1 MTRLFFDVECYPNY
15 FLIIFST
22 EENKTVCFELDD
34 NKTFDKS
41 KVLNLLS
48 SYETIGFNSRSYD
61 IPMILKAISLLSGDL
76 TANDSLKKLSDEL
89 IGNDTF
95 DILSKYNLWC
105 PKEFKHIDI
114 INVITGKASLKM
126 YGARIHTELLQDLPY
141 EPSRIL
147 TNKEKEEV
155 KKYCIND
162 INLTKQ
168 LYKNIEPEIKIRRK
182 LSAKYDID
190 LCSKSDAQIAEAL
203 FRKSLNIYK
212 PAINSFDFNYE
223 KPSYIKFKNE
233 ELKNFENKICSVNFK
248 GKVGDQISK
257 DNITGKIKIN
267 NNEYKIGIGGL
278 HSTEKNI
285 SYSSDKDNFLI
296 DFDVTSY
303 YPSIIL
309 NNNIYPQGLNES
321 FLKLYKKWYDDR
333 LIAKSKKDENLSWL
347 LKIILNGAFGKFNS
361 KFSVL
366 YCPRSLIQTTITG
379 QLSLLMLIEKL
390 EEHGF
395 NVISANTDGI
405 TVKGRKKEYS
415 NLTKIIDNWQLI
427 TKFKLEEVRY
437 KSIHIQSVNNYIA
450 IKEDGSLKLKGVFA
464 KDNLSKNP
472 TIGICKKAII
482 NYLQK
487 QIKIEDT
494 IFNEE
499 IDPKEFVMVRKS
511 KYGAYYN
518 NEYLGKVVRWYWV
531 NDGLPILDEKENKVA
546 DSDDARPIM
555 NLNQEMFDINYDKY
569 ITRSY
574 ELLKSLG
581 EIIREKRTI

>member
-15 FLIIFST
+15 FLIVFST
-22 EENKTVCFELDD
+22 EENKIVCFELDE
-34 NKTFDKS
+34 NKTFDKR

-48 SYETIGFNSRSYD
+48 SYETVGFNSRSYD
-61 IPMILKAISLLSGDL
+61 IPMILKAINLLSGDL

-89 IGNDTF
+89 IENDTF

-114 INVITGKASLKM
+114 INVIAGKASLKM
-126 YGARIHTELLQDLPY
+126 YGARVHTEFLQDLPY
-141 EPSRIL
+141 EPNRIL
-147 TNKEKEEV
+147 TDKEKEEI

-162 INLTKQ
+162 INITKQ
-168 LYKNIEPEIKIRRK
+168 LYKKIEPEIEIRKK

-203 FRKSLNIYK
+203 FRKTLCTYTPS
-212 PAINSFDFNYE
+212 INDFDFNYE
-223 KPSYIKFKNE
+223 KPSYINFKNQ
-233 ELKNFENKICSVNFK
+233 ELKSFENKICNVNFK
-248 GKVGDQISK
+248 GKIGDQISK
-257 DNITGKIKIN
+257 DDIVGKIKIN

-285 SYSSDKDNFLI
+285 SFFSDKDIFLI
-296 DFDVTSY
+296 DYDVSSY

-309 NNNIYPQGLNES
+309 NNNIYPQGLNDS
-321 FLKLYKKWYDDR
+321 FLKTYQKWYEDR
-333 LIAKSKKDENLSWL
+333 LLAKSKKDENLSWV
-347 LKIILNGAFGKFNS
+347 LKIVLNGAFGKFNS

-395 NVISANTDGI
+395 NVVSANTDGI
-405 TVKGRKKEYS
+405 TVKGKKTEYS

-437 KSIHIQSVNNYIA
+437 KSIHIKSVNNYIA
-450 IKEDGSLKLKGVFA
+450 IKEDNSLKLKGVFA

-472 TIGICKKAII
+472 TIGVCKKAII
-482 NYLQK
+482 NYLLK
-487 QIKIEDT
+487 GIKIEDS
-494 IFNEE
+494 IYNEE

-518 NEYLGKVVRWYWV
+518 NEYLGKVVRWYWA
-531 NDGLPILDEKENKVA
+531 NEGLLILDEKGNKVA

-555 NLNQEMFDINYDKY
+555 NLNQEMFNINYDKY
-569 ITRSY
+569 IKKSY
-574 ELLKSLG
+574 ELLESLG
-581 EIIREKRTI
+581 L